1 METTFTWEIRVK
13 NCPLLIKKCSHCD
26 SDRFYCSD
34 KFRMNAQKKNIDV
47 WLIYR
52 CVKCDNTCNMT
63 LLSRTKPDL
72 IDKKLFHSFSM
83 NDREVAWQYAFSAG
97 VASRNNLQLDYD
109 SVEYEVINTVSLED
123 ILNMSSEIISIQV
136 KCDFDLSLK
145 LSSLIKRCLPL
156 SSTRLKLLFEK
167 GYISFVLFT
176 WSIVVNAQESDG
188 RYVEVTGSSEIE
200 VVPDEIHFLVQI
212 KEYWQE
218 EYTGK
223 SKKEEDFHTKV
234 PLAMIEKDLRKSL
247 RKIGITDDAIRT
259 QEIGDYWRQRGK
271 EFLIGKQ
278 LDIRLTDFEQINSI
292 IRSVNTWGI
301 ESMRIGELKHKDLP
315 MYRKQGKI
323 EALKAAREKASYL
336 VEAMGQQLGEV
347 IRIIEPADNN
357 ISRYLPFEA
366 QSNVSM
372 GAAATEQYRVI
383 KLRYEMMARFA
394 IK

>member
-1 METTFTWEIRVK
+1 MK

-26 SDRFYCSD
+26 SDRFYYSD

-167 GYISFVLFT
+167 GYISLLSGKT
-176 WSIVVNAQESDG
+176 
-188 RYVEVTGSSEIE
+188 SS
-200 VVPDEIHFLVQI
+200 
-212 KEYWQE
+212 KC
-218 EYTGK
+218 
-223 SKKEEDFHTKV
+223 KV
-234 PLAMIEKDLRKSL
+234 KNGDTILMDRKSL
-247 RKIGITDDAIRT
+247 ID
-259 QEIGDYWRQRGK
+259 
-271 EFLIGKQ
+271 FLG
-278 LDIRLTDFEQINSI
+278 
-292 IRSVNTWGI
+292 
-301 ESMRIGELKHKDLP
+301 
-315 MYRKQGKI
+315 
-323 EALKAAREKASYL
+323 
-336 VEAMGQQLGEV
+336 
-347 IRIIEPADNN
+347 
-357 ISRYLPFEA
+357 
-366 QSNVSM
+366 
-372 GAAATEQYRVI
+372 
-383 KLRYEMMARFA
+383 
-394 IK
+394 

>member
-1 METTFTWEIRVK
+1 MK

-167 GYISFVLFT
+167 GYISLLSGKT
-176 WSIVVNAQESDG
+176 
-188 RYVEVTGSSEIE
+188 SS
-200 VVPDEIHFLVQI
+200 
-212 KEYWQE
+212 KC
-218 EYTGK
+218 
-223 SKKEEDFHTKV
+223 KV
-234 PLAMIEKDLRKSL
+234 KNCDTILMDRKSL
-247 RKIGITDDAIRT
+247 ID
-259 QEIGDYWRQRGK
+259 
-271 EFLIGKQ
+271 FLG
-278 LDIRLTDFEQINSI
+278 
-292 IRSVNTWGI
+292 
-301 ESMRIGELKHKDLP
+301 
-315 MYRKQGKI
+315 
-323 EALKAAREKASYL
+323 
-336 VEAMGQQLGEV
+336 
-347 IRIIEPADNN
+347 
-357 ISRYLPFEA
+357 
-366 QSNVSM
+366 
-372 GAAATEQYRVI
+372 
-383 KLRYEMMARFA
+383 
-394 IK
+394 

>member
-1 METTFTWEIRVK
+1 MQIVEKLVENNAKPVTSKVLALGLGVSERSVKTYIKEVSDFCDENGMKLERKPGIGFVANFTDEQIAQ
-13 NCPLLIKKCSHCD
+13 IEDMKKVC
-26 SDRFYCSD
+26 
-34 KFRMNAQKKNIDV
+34 
-47 WLIYR
+47 
-52 CVKCDNTCNMT
+52 
-63 LLSRTKPDL
+63 
-72 IDKKLFHSFSM
+72 LF
-83 NDREVAWQYAFSAG
+83 AF
-97 VASRNNLQLDYD
+97 
-109 SVEYEVINTVSLED
+109 
-123 ILNMSSEIISIQV
+123 IL
-136 KCDFDLSLK
+136 FA
-145 LSSLIKRCLPL
+145 
-156 SSTRLKLLFEK
+156 
-167 GYISFVLFT
+167 

-200 VVPDEIHFLVQI
+200 VVPDEIHFLIQI

-223 SKKEEDFHTKV
+223 SKKEEDFRTKV

-383 KLRYEMMARFA
+383 KLRYEMTARFA

>member
-1 METTFTWEIRVK
+1 MR
-13 NCPLLIKKCSHCD
+13 
-26 SDRFYCSD
+26 
-34 KFRMNAQKKNIDV
+34 
-47 WLIYR
+47 
-52 CVKCDNTCNMT
+52 
-63 LLSRTKPDL
+63 
-72 IDKKLFHSFSM
+72 KLFLLAIVLCVWSV
-83 NDREVAWQYAFSAG
+83 VA
-97 VASRNNLQLDYD
+97 D
-109 SVEYEVINTVSLED
+109 
-123 ILNMSSEIISIQV
+123 
-136 KCDFDLSLK
+136 
-145 LSSLIKRCLPL
+145 
-156 SSTRLKLLFEK
+156 
-167 GYISFVLFT
+167 
-176 WSIVVNAQESDG
+176 AQESER
-188 RYVEVTGSSEIE
+188 RYIEVTGSSEIE
-200 VVPDEIHFLVQI
+200 VVPDEIHLLIQI
-212 KEYWQE
+212 KEYW
-218 EYTGK
+218 
-223 SKKEEDFHTKV
+223 KEEFVPNSKPEDYKTKV
-234 PLAMIEKDLRKSL
+234 LLEWIEKDLRRVLS
-247 RKIGITDDAIRT
+247 RAGISDEAIRV

-383 KLRYEMMARFA
+383 KLRYEMTARFA